1 MNMLRTYQSTSSFI
15 ETIQEKMND
24 KFTSA
29 ILYFENKDVSVNQFD
44 KTVIKPVF
52 IMLKCKN
59 KNIYLNHK
67 KIVCLYLG
75 QLNVSVS
82 DRIAKNMPEDKD
94 VLCEL
99 MIQNEKKKF
108 NDIEYYPSFIY
119 VCGNQTNIENIR
131 KQEINSYEPEEKEIP
146 LDAMK

>member
-1 MNMLRTYQSTSSFI
+1 
-15 ETIQEKMND
+15 
-24 KFTSA
+24 
-29 ILYFENKDVSVNQFD
+29 
-44 KTVIKPVF
+44 
-52 IMLKCKN
+52 
-59 KNIYLNHK
+59 
-67 KIVCLYLG
+67 
-75 QLNVSVS
+75 
-82 DRIAKNMPEDKD
+82 MPEDKD

>member
-59 KNIYLNHK
+59 KNK
-67 KIVCLYLG
+67 
-75 QLNVSVS
+75 
-82 DRIAKNMPEDKD
+82 
-94 VLCEL
+94 
-99 MIQNEKKKF
+99 
-108 NDIEYYPSFIY
+108 
-119 VCGNQTNIENIR
+119 
-131 KQEINSYEPEEKEIP
+131 
-146 LDAMK
+146 